1 MHVWGKSIIVVSV
14 MTMAS
19 CGLNREAGS
28 QIDEGYFGAPTMNN
42 IQIHNGQKSYVSDL
56 SQRFA
61 TEVPTTVNFAFG
73 SARLDATAVAILR
86 QQASWIKQ
94 FPEVTFRVYG
104 HTDLVGGNAANH
116 RLGLRR
122 ARAIVRFFAS
132 QGISRSRLEALSSLG
147 ETQPLVVT
155 QNAEL
160 RNRRAVTEVS
170 GFVQSHPMILNGKYA
185 AVVIRAYAPTTTGG

>member
-1 MHVWGKSIIVVSV
+1 MQIWGKGILLAGV
-14 MTMAS
+14 MTAAS

-28 QIDEGYFGAPTMNN
+28 QIDEGYFGVPTMNN

-73 SARLDATAVAILR
+73 SAHLDATAVSILR
-86 QQASWIKQ
+86 QQANWIKQ
-94 FPEVTFRVYG
+94 FPEVRFRVYG
-104 HTDLVGGNAANH
+104 HTDLVGGKAANH
-116 RLGLRR
+116 HLGLRR
-122 ARAIVRFFAS
+122 ARAIVSFFAS
-132 QGISRSRLEALSSLG
+132 QGITRSRLEALSSLG

-155 QNAEL
+155 QKPEL
-160 RNRRAVTEVS
+160 RNRRAVTEVT

-185 AVVIRAYAPTTTGG
+185 AVVMRAYAPTKSGS